1 VNLAG
6 QLWKFTA
13 GQTPNLNRKFLPTFA
28 FAGYETLIDISGPGS
43 SISST
48 AQGSY
53 TYCVSN
59 VAGECYPG
67 SSVGDVYVNA
77 PFVNHPYC
85 HSAGQDG
92 QMPDE
97 FDLCVGNNA
106 MVFNSLMQVGLVQT
120 DNAGKY
126 QRMISK
132 GLSHNRFLTSFYH
145 PHALPNGNWIITDTN
160 YAGNVG
166 DMIFAINVP
175 PPPPPDSTDRG
186 NFIALQVWANPPASV
201 QVATAFAEFGYA
213 EDSLSSYFCTTRA
226 ETCAVGRS
234 SSADQIDPNN
244 PFYFESTEASLLSG
258 TPCSGG
264 CTIAIPGISGRVLY
278 GRMKYLNAAGALV
291 ATGEPFVIPV
301 P

>member
-1 VNLAG
+1 
-6 QLWKFTA
+6 
-13 GQTPNLNRKFLPTFA
+13 
-28 FAGYETLIDISGPGS
+28 
-43 SISST
+43 
-48 AQGSY
+48 
-53 TYCVSN
+53 
-59 VAGECYPG
+59 
-67 SSVGDVYVNA
+67 
-77 PFVNHPYC
+77 
-85 HSAGQDG
+85 
-92 QMPDE
+92 MPDE
-97 FDLCVGNNA
+97 FDLCIGNNA
-106 MVFNSLMQVGLVQT
+106 MVFNSLMQLGLVQT
-120 DNAGKY
+120 DNAGKF

-132 GLSHNRFLTSFYH
+132 GLSHNRFMTSFYH

-186 NFIALQVWANPPASV
+186 NFIALQITANPPASV
-201 QVATAFAEFGYA
+201 AVATAFAEFGYA
-213 EDSLSSYFCTTRA
+213 EDSFSGYFCTSRA

-234 SSADQIDPNN
+234 SSSNQIDPNN
-244 PFYFESTEASLLSG
+244 PFYFETTEASLLTG

-291 ATGEPFVIPV
+291 ATGEPFVIAV